1 MTKILRITFLLLFV
15 VTISS
20 ITGCAQ
26 LSYYT
31 QAAQGQLGIAVS
43 AKPVDTWLSDPT
55 VAAEVKH
62 KLRRTSEIRRFAVRE
77 LGLPD
82 NGSYAKYA
90 DIKRPFVMWNVVATP
105 ELSLKPLQWC
115 FPVAGCVEYRGFYDK
130 VEASRFAEELRLKG
144 YEVCVSGVPAY
155 STLGWFDDPIL
166 STFISYP
173 EPEVARI
180 LFHELAHQVAYAPGD
195 TQFNEGFATTVETIG
210 VQRWL
215 DLNGDEISRAQYE
228 QHRQRKREFIL
239 LLVKYKKQLSALYE
253 SSTTDLEKRS
263 KKAQVMSSLL
273 QSYQL
278 TKQERWNGYTGYDH
292 WFNEPVTNAHLAL
305 IAIYEDL
312 VPAFQSLYERSGS
325 LPRFYAKVTEL
336 SKYDKAKRH
345 KYLAE
350 LSLLS
355 D

>member
-1 MTKILRITFLLLFV
+1 MR
-15 VTISS
+15 
-20 ITGCAQ
+20 Q
-26 LSYYT
+26 
-31 QAAQGQLGIAVS
+31 
-43 AKPVDTWLSDPT
+43 
-55 VAAEVKH
+55 
-62 KLRRTSEIRRFAVRE
+62 FAVRE
-77 LGLPD
+77 LSLPD

-90 DIKRPFVMWNVVATP
+90 NIKRPFVMWNVVATP

-115 FPVAGCVEYRGFYDK
+115 FPIAGCVEYKGFYDK
-130 VEASRFAEELRLKG
+130 TKASKFAEELRSKG
-144 YEVCVSGVPAY
+144 YEVRVSGVPAY

-166 STFISYP
+166 STFITYP

-195 TQFNEGFATTVETIG
+195 TQFNEGFATTVEAIG

-215 DLNGDEISRAQYE
+215 DHNGDETTRAQFE
-228 QHRQRKREFIL
+228 EHRRRKREFVL
-239 LLVKYKKQLSALYE
+239 LLVNYKKQLSAVYE
-253 SSTTDLEKRS
+253 SNTTDIEKRS

-278 TKQERWNGYTGYDH
+278 MKREHWNGYTGYDN

-325 LPRFYAKVTEL
+325 LPRFYTKVTEL

-345 KYLAE
+345 QYLAD
-350 LSLLS
+350 LLLPS